1 MSSLRRVADP
11 AWRGPPHLR
20 PGREEDTTAVRRAR
34 AAAAPRHICNERAL
48 IASLLIGFAEKLGI
62 MW

>member
-34 AAAAPRHICNERAL
+34 AAAAPRHIC
-48 IASLLIGFAEKLGI
+48 
-62 MW
+62 